1 MMQLNNILTGIRDHR
16 RRLFLAFGDP
26 DASTVRLAMGGVVEY
41 NKVIEFIL
49 NMEGRRTI
57 R

>member
-1 MMQLNNILTGIRDHR
+1 MQLNNILTGIRDHR